1 MKKLCVLLCFLLVL
15 AGCSQQTFETVTDL
29 HQEGPLP
36 QAKSICLDLPQ
47 EAASPAMESEENGKL
62 YLCEGYSVAV
72 QTLSGGDLDGTLRQL
87 TGFSRDALTVMER
100 NVGGV
105 SRYDCVWTAV
115 GEEQDQVCR
124 CMVMDDGSYHYAVT
138 VMADSNDAGKL
149 QETWQSL
156 LGSVYLQ

>member
-1 MKKLCVLLCFLLVL
+1 MKKLCVLLCILLML

-29 HQEGPLP
+29 HQDGPLP

-47 EAASPAMESEENGKL
+47 EAAMPTMESGENGKL
-62 YLCEGYSVAV
+62 YLCDGYSIAL

-100 NVGGV
+100 KTGDI

-115 GEEQDQVCR
+115 GEGQEQTCR
-124 CMVMDDGSYHYAVT
+124 CVVLDDGSYHYAVT
-138 VMADSNDAGKL
+138 VMADSVDAGKL
-149 QETWQSL
+149 QQTWQSI
-156 LGSVYLQ
+156 LGSAYLQ